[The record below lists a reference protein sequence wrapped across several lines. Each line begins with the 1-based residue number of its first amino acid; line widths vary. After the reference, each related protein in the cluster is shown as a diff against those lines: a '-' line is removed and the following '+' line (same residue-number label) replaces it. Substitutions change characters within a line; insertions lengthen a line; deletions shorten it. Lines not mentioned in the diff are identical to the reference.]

1 MLIYDR
7 DAVPTPSSPEL
18 RLLPWATESGKPCY
32 LNGNP
37 GSPLSLYAD
46 AVEDAHLING
56 DRALKRAVQLLD
68 AIAASDDSKQEGG
81 EADSAVQAL
90 RDTVTALSNALR
102 IADSRGARLMDED
115 GDAPCPQHVE
125 REHEGSGPLLPAE
138 AFS

>member
-1 MLIYDR
+1 MGH
-7 DAVPTPSSPEL
+7 
-18 RLLPWATESGKPCY
+18 ESGKPCY

>member
-7 DAVPTPSSPEL
+7 DAVPMPSSPEL
-18 RLLPWATESGKPCY
+18 RLLPWATETGKPCY

-37 GSPLSLYAD
+37 GSPLSLYAN
-46 AVEDAHLING
+46 AVEDTHLING

-68 AIAASDDSKQEGG
+68 AVTPEDEEAEGG
-81 EADSAVQAL
+81 EADSALQAL

-115 GDAPCPQHVE
+115 GDAPRPELVE
-125 REHEGSGPLLPAE
+125 RGHEGGGPLLSAE
-138 AFS
+138 AFG

>member
-18 RLLPWATESGKPCY
+18 RLLPWATETGKPCY
-32 LNGNP
+32 LNGTP

-56 DRALKRAVQLLD
+56 GRALKRAVQLLD
-68 AIAASDDSKQEGG
+68 AVAPQDEEAEGG
-81 EADSAVQAL
+81 EADSALQAL

-102 IADSRGARLMDED
+102 IADSRGARLVDED

-138 AFS
+138 AFG